1 MSNKLIVEI
10 MTKNLKKLDD
20 LEKQLGRVKGST
32 LNLGSAAKLAAGA
45 FAALGAGKAIK
56 SFVNVGR
63 SVENLETRF
72 KFLFGS
78 ATEGAA
84 AFQTLTEFAS
94 TVPFSLEQ
102 IAAASGNLAV
112 VSEDATQLGDN
123 LKLAGNIAAVT
134 GLDFQT
140 AGEQLQRALSGGI
153 GAADLLR
160 EKGVTALL
168 GFKQGTKV
176 TVEETAAALEKV
188 FGPGGRF
195 GNAAES
201 LAQTFDGVVSML
213 GDKLFNFQR
222 IVGEQFVDKLTE
234 EFGQLDK
241 VLKDNQ
247 ETIEIYARALGITLS
262 NAVTLASNTMKFLKQ
277 NSDAVILTAQILI
290 GLKLAAMFYR
300 TATAI
305 RATAVAMG
313 ILNTTMLKNPFLKIA
328 IGLGSLAAG
337 FFAAKK
343 GADALTESIDNV
355 VDQAKAQQLKDA
367 IGSIEDA
374 MIVEDPKV
382 KENKRIAAQE
392 SAVKALLEKEKSFLD
407 SMRIL
412 GEDAL
417 ERNLRQEREKIEKLQ
432 HIRSVDVENYQ
443 QYTDLINKVE
453 EEAAKERQKIY
464 EAEQKKKDDL
474 RRKNIEMFKQG
485 KYKEADIE
493 GITAEEKKEI
503 AISTAKSTLDILASQ
518 NKKFFELQKAVK
530 IAEAIQNT
538 YLGATKA
545 FAQGGI
551 LGFVTGALVIAAG
564 MAQVAAIRG
573 QQYPGRKF
581 GGQAM
586 AGGSYIVGENGPEI
600 FSPSTTGSIANN
612 TASFGESTDGV
623 NINFNI
629 TTNDARGFDELLT
642 QRQDLIITLVN
653 RGLTERGKQR
663 LV

>member
-1 MSNKLIVEI
+1 
-10 MTKNLKKLDD
+10 
-20 LEKQLGRVKGST
+20 
-32 LNLGSAAKLAAGA
+32 
-45 FAALGAGKAIK
+45 
-56 SFVNVGR
+56 
-63 SVENLETRF
+63 
-72 KFLFGS
+72 
-78 ATEGAA
+78 
-84 AFQTLTEFAS
+84 
-94 TVPFSLEQ
+94 
-102 IAAASGNLAV
+102 
-112 VSEDATQLGDN
+112 
-123 LKLAGNIAAVT
+123 
-134 GLDFQT
+134 
-140 AGEQLQRALSGGI
+140 
-153 GAADLLR
+153 
-160 EKGVTALL
+160 
-168 GFKQGTKV
+168 
-176 TVEETAAALEKV
+176 
-188 FGPGGRF
+188 
-195 GNAAES
+195 
-201 LAQTFDGVVSML
+201 
-213 GDKLFNFQR
+213 
-222 IVGEQFVDKLTE
+222 
-234 EFGQLDK
+234 
-241 VLKDNQ
+241 
-247 ETIEIYARALGITLS
+247 
-262 NAVTLASNTMKFLKQ
+262 
-277 NSDAVILTAQILI
+277 
-290 GLKLAAMFYR
+290 
-300 TATAI
+300 
-305 RATAVAMG
+305 
-313 ILNTTMLKNPFLKIA
+313 
-328 IGLGSLAAG
+328 
-337 FFAAKK
+337 
-343 GADALTESIDNV
+343 
-355 VDQAKAQQLKDA
+355 
-367 IGSIEDA
+367 
-374 MIVEDPKV
+374 
-382 KENKRIAAQE
+382 
-392 SAVKALLEKEKSFLD
+392 
-407 SMRIL
+407 
-412 GEDAL
+412 
-417 ERNLRQEREKIEKLQ
+417 
-432 HIRSVDVENYQ
+432 VENYQ